1 MNVNSNINKLL
12 YALRQRDKLYKINSF
27 KFYNE
32 KQQKYSTKYQVLK
45 KTLEE
50 VWNIEEDKIE
60 LVERYKQDIEC
71 YGKIELLK
79 YLVKEYEGSEAN
91 GL

>member
-12 YALRQRDKLYKINSF
+12 YALSQRDKLYKINSF

-60 LVERYKQDIEC
+60 LVERYKQDFEC